1 MEDYKEKL
9 ALKTLNKMCDNPDK
23 LLNGL
28 ITIGFDVSE
37 DDSHCCLVVA
47 KFTKKSLIIIKEYFD
62 EEAYELFKKIIGK

>member
-9 ALKTLNKMCDNPDK
+9 ALKTLTKMCDEPDK

-37 DDSHCCLVVA
+37 DDSHYCLVVG
-47 KFTKKSLIIIKEYFD
+47 KFTNKSLIVIKEYFD
-62 EEAYELFKKIIGK
+62 EEADYLFRKIMGK